1 MANDKLKQYHKVIAD
16 AWQLFKSYYPPKDDQ
31 DYWDQVLFD
40 AGNMAELNGR
50 TEFAISMTKAVVME
64 LERITK
70 NACKHYPPGI
80 NDEQRHDE
88 EGR

>member
-1 MANDKLKQYHKVIAD
+1 MENDKLKQYHKVIAD

-50 TEFAISMTKAVVME
+50 TEFAISIAKAVVME
-64 LERITK
+64 LERELRRRAK
-70 NACKHYPPGI
+70 
-80 NDEQRHDE
+80 E
-88 EGR
+88 